1 MGLKE
6 YFYLIKKKAWLVVL
20 TTIVFMGLSGAVSS
34 FLITPVYEANTTLMV
49 DINQS
54 SDNVGVIT
62 GDQLNMTQKLT
73 VIYGEIIKSRS
84 VLDKVSEKLELDIS
98 GSDMSDKV
106 SVAQVKDTHMMK
118 ISVVDT
124 NPKQAMDIAN
134 TIPIVFKEEAK
145 RVVKANDVQVIDK
158 ALEPIVPIKPDI
170 AINVSMA
177 GIVGFVSSIGV
188 ILLKEYT
195 NNKIKTPEDIKNYL
209 DLFVLGVVPD
219 FKKINSRKNYNE
231 IIDEA
236 YRIIRTK
243 IKFSKSASNIKSI
256 LITSSK
262 QNEGKTSVTTSIAKS
277 FAKLDN
283 KRVLIIDAD
292 MRNPSIHKIFS
303 VSNNKGLS
311 DVILGIEDINSCIK
325 NSEISQLDILVA
337 GIFIDNPSEILTSNS
352 FSKLVDDLK
361 LIYDYIFIDSPPIG
375 VVADAGLISNFA
387 DATIFVVGSNDVE
400 IDLCK
405 LSKERLD
412 YVNSNTLG
420 CILNKFK
427 ISEDSYY
434 SYSYSHDNKKYKK

>member
-20 TTIVFMGLSGAVSS
+20 TIIVFMGLSGAVSS

-84 VLDKVSEKLELDIS
+84 VLDKVSDKLELDIS

-158 ALEPIVPIKPDI
+158 ALEPIAPIKPDV

-209 DLFVLGVVPD
+209 DLFVLGVVPH

-262 QNEGKTSVTTSIAKS
+262 QNEGKTSVTTSI
-277 FAKLDN
+277 AKLDN